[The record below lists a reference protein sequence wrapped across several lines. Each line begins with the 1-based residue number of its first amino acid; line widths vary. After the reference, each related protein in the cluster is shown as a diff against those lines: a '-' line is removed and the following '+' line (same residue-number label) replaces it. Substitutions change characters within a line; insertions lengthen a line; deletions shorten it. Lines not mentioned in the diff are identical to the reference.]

1 LETIEIRNLGM
12 LLSCVSISGDGSAYM
27 GVFTL
32 AFSAVKIVGLAEFLA
47 KYRVQE
53 SSSSQHG
60 WPENNLS
67 LA

>member
-1 LETIEIRNLGM
+1 
-12 LLSCVSISGDGSAYM
+12 
-27 GVFTL
+27 
-32 AFSAVKIVGLAEFLA
+32 VKIVGLAEFLA

-67 LA
+67 LAWLDEEDIIRCFLKKSFVLELSS